1 VKAGKTMN
9 GRRGLE
15 SSGKWKKSRLVFSNS
30 KSLRKERRDR
40 IGMDNYNGA
49 EDKCYKHQ
57 ILHGV
62 LEELLRDW
70 LVTLCV

>member
-1 VKAGKTMN
+1 VNAGKTMN
-9 GRRGLE
+9 GRRRLE
-15 SSGKWKKSRLVFSNS
+15 SSGKGKKSRLVFQTAKDCG
-30 KSLRKERRDR
+30 KSGESR

>member
-1 VKAGKTMN
+1 LNRRAKGKSQGWFFQTAKACGKS
-9 GRRGLE
+9 GE
-15 SSGKWKKSRLVFSNS
+15 S
-30 KSLRKERRDR
+30 R